1 MVEVTE
7 VKVDTKWEDMTHGV
21 VDMAKV
27 TCNYSDE

>member
-27 TCNYSDE
+27 TCY